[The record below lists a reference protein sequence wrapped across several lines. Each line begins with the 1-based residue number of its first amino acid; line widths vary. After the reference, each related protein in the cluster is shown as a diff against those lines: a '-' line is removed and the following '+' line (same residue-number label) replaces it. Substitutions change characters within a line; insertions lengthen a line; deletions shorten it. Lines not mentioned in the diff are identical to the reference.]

1 MKMLR
6 SILVLAFSF
15 QLLAFSCFAAGKSL
29 LLDDFEGAISGGPEG
44 TVDFGAGNGSAVD
57 VTANTEIKR
66 SGVQSLKINYNAVFG
81 GYIYVARGFGL
92 VAKNTAWLVKPE
104 DIDWKLYRAFSFYA
118 YGTDSK
124 TNIAFDI
131 KDKGGEFWR
140 FIFEDN
146 FQGWKQIICPLD
158 EFFVRTDWQPDNA
171 DKNNTLDFPIMSF
184 QFEPRPEARGTLYID
199 QAELVA
205 K

>member
-1 MKMLR
+1 MKVLR
-6 SILVLAFSF
+6 LLLISAFSF
-15 QLLAFSCFAAGKSL
+15 QLSAVSCLAAGSL

-44 TVDFGAGNGSAVD
+44 TVDFGVGNGSTVD

-66 SGVQSLKINYNAVFG
+66 SGIQSLKINYNAVFG
-81 GYIYVARGFGL
+81 GYIYVAKGFNL
-92 VAKNTAWLVKPE
+92 DAKNAAWRIKPE
-104 DIDWKLYRAFSFYA
+104 DIDWKLYRGISFYM

-124 TNIAFDI
+124 ASIAFDV

-140 FIFEDN
+140 FLVDDN
-146 FQGWKQIICPLD
+146 FHGWKQIICPFD

-171 DKNNTLDFPIMSF
+171 DKNDTLELPIMSF
-184 QFEPRPEARGTLYID
+184 QFEPRPEARGTLYVD
-199 QAELVA
+199 QVELVA